1 MIQVYTYIHTYN
13 WKWKEAFHSRDMY
26 IYAVSVFWMSHWR
39 IEKKNVKKIKK
50 KKKEKKRNRIS
61 RCVFPHFRL
70 NILNLEKKQF
80 SIFRF
85 NINFKYKVSCFT
97 SFIIIHHI
105 ASLLLPT
112 RAYLDPWK
120 TNRVTDRRTSILFVW
135 IDYCNLVI
143 MIYIYICLHRNG

>member
-1 MIQVYTYIHTYN
+1 MEGSVSLQVHV
-13 WKWKEAFHSRDMY
+13 Y

-39 IEKKNVKKIKK
+39 IEKKNV

-97 SFIIIHHI
+97 SFIIIHHTSI

-112 RAYLDPWK
+112 RAYLDHWK
-120 TNRVTDRRTSILFVW
+120 TNRVHVTDRRTSILFVW

-143 MIYIYICLHRNG
+143 MIYIYVYIGMVSVLEAIGL

>member
-1 MIQVYTYIHTYN
+1 MEGSVSLQVHVYIY
-13 WKWKEAFHSRDMY
+13 M
-26 IYAVSVFWMSHWR
+26 YAVSVFWMSHWR
-39 IEKKNVKKIKK
+39 IEKKNVKKR
-50 KKKEKKRNRIS
+50 KKRNRIS

>member
-13 WKWKEAFHSRDMY
+13 WRWKEVFYFSYMY
-26 IYAVSVFWMSHWR
+26 IYVVSVFWMSHWR
-39 IEKKNVKKIKK
+39 IEKKNVKKIKR
-50 KKKEKKRNRIS
+50 KRNRIS

-85 NINFKYKVSCFT
+85 NINFKYKVSSFT

-105 ASLLLPT
+105 ASLLLST
-112 RAYLDPWK
+112 RAYLDHWK
-120 TNRVTDRRTSILFVW
+120 TNRVTDRRTSILFDW
-135 IDYCNLVI
+135 IDYCNLVT
-143 MIYIYICLHRNG
+143 MIYMCT

>member
-1 MIQVYTYIHTYN
+1 MQKLGYKLWYRCTHIYILIIENGRKRFTPGTCVYICCIRILDVPLKN
-13 WKWKEAFHSRDMY
+13 WK
-26 IYAVSVFWMSHWR
+26 
-39 IEKKNVKKIKK
+39 KKCK

-70 NILNLEKKQF
+70 NILNLKKKQF

-112 RAYLDPWK
+112 RAYLDHWK

-135 IDYCNLVI
+135 FDYCNLVI
-143 MIYIYICLHRNG
+143 MIYMCT